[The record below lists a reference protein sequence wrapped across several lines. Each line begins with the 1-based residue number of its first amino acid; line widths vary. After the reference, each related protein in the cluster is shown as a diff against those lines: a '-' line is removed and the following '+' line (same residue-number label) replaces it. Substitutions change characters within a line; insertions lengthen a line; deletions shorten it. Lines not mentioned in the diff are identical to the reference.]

1 MRPVIPPEPVSGPL
15 PAEAFELEEILAG
28 LERWVGIAS
37 PTIDP
42 DGVNRMMD
50 EAQGA
55 MEQIGARIERT
66 PGRDGFG
73 DLVVARMPWGEGEP
87 GILLLAHLDTVHAPG
102 NFERDLT
109 YRLEGERAYG
119 PGILDMK
126 GGTFLAQ
133 LALAKIV
140 AAGETTP
147 LPVSFMFV
155 PDEEVGSPST
165 RELIEAEAKRQQ
177 LVLVPEPAQEGA
189 DVISGR
195 WAFQRFV
202 VRANG
207 QPAHAGATLD
217 RGRSAI
223 REIAEQI
230 VAIEKMSEPERNVT
244 FSAGIVSG
252 GMYVNVVPTSCEAQV
267 LVVTEDPEDFER
279 TRERMLGLQARN
291 EGIELEVEAG
301 PVRPLFTPTRE
312 SRELY
317 DQARSLAGEIG
328 FDPEPGIVGG
338 GSDGNFTG
346 ALGVPTLDGLGPEGA
361 GFHTQD
367 EHVLVDS
374 LIPRARLLSGL
385 LRTLE

>member
-1 MRPVIPPEPVSGPL
+1 MEGPL
-15 PAEAFELEEILAG
+15 PAESFDLEEILEG
-28 LERWVGIAS
+28 LERWVGISS

-42 DGVNRMMD
+42 AGVNRMMD
-50 EAQGA
+50 EAQAA
-55 MEQIGARIERT
+55 MEGIGARIERT

-73 DLVVARMPWGEGEP
+73 DLLVARMPWGDGEP

-102 NFERDLT
+102 NFDEDLS
-109 YRLEGERAYG
+109 YRREGERAYG
-119 PGILDMK
+119 PAILDMK
-126 GGTFLAQ
+126 GGTFLAVQ
-133 LALAKIV
+133 ALTRIV
-140 AAGETTP
+140 EAGETTP

-165 RELIEAEAKRQQ
+165 RELIEAEAKRQK

-195 WAFQRFV
+195 WAFQRFI
-202 VRANG
+202 VRARG
-207 QPAHAGATLD
+207 QPAHAGATLAK
-217 RGRSAI
+217 GRSAI

-230 VAIEKMSEPERNVT
+230 VAIEEMSEPERHVT

-252 GMYVNVVPTSCEAQV
+252 GIYVNVVPTTCEAQV
-267 LVVTEDPEDFER
+267 LVVTEDPEDFDR
-279 TRERMLGLQARN
+279 SRERMLGLEALN
-291 EGIELEVEAG
+291 EGIELEVEPG
-301 PVRPLFTPTRE
+301 PVRPLFTPIPE
-312 SRELY
+312 SLELY
-317 DQARSLAGEIG
+317 EQARSLAQGIG

-361 GFHTQD
+361 GFHTGE

-374 LIPRARLLSGL
+374 LIPRARLMSGL
-385 LRTLE
+385 LRTLR